1 MSIVPRSAR
10 YNVLP
15 MGVPSQRRSVR
26 QGVQSG
32 NSFTPEGTK
41 IIRINLPQQ
50 SYLDCANTYLTFNH
64 RITLATGAS
73 AVDANLCGGANAEL
87 AMDNGAFSWIRNVQ
101 VQGADG
107 SVLENI
113 QNYNLLARTLHRAT
127 QPQDHSETSANVLQ
141 GYGSVSERQSWG
153 VNDLGHTYVIQL
165 NASGLMS
172 NSKYIPLKYLQGGL
186 TLQIELDDF
195 NRSHQQPAT
204 GSYTYKIDQ
213 VHLHMDLVDFSDE
226 FDAMF
231 RNQLASEGV
240 NIHFDTYSSHID
252 TISGS
257 GETNLEISERASSVK
272 SVYTIIRDTNSVS
285 AKGADST
292 GTWTSKE
299 LKKYKFTL
307 GTTDYPRF
315 DVKCENGGAIAYAE
329 MLKGFGALGDVNG
342 GSEIDNYS
350 WRGASSTASDKYLE
364 IVSIVCDQ
372 TATLDA
378 TAGKFEAGGSILATF
393 TFSGKHGLSSG
404 TNARGTGERFIVQNS
419 VALNDDATTNGIL
432 NADGLVSGDDVP
444 DSATSR
450 GKGTWIVESIL
461 SDTSVRCEKS
471 KSAIGTA
478 DMLYFGTISATATSL
493 NCRSSTGYAKVVS
506 TDVDGKDVR
515 FMIAQNFENHFENQM
530 LQTGVSAS
538 GAVPLALTL
547 DTTKVLSCR
556 VDTFVHSDKMLT
568 IGADGLASV
577 SV

>member
-32 NSFTPEGTK
+32 NKFKPEETK

-50 SYLDCANTYLTFNH
+50 SYLDCANTYLTFRH
-64 RITLATGAS
+64 KIC
-73 AVDANLCGGANAEL
+73 DANSATDAQTDLLTNLMNTANSETC
-87 AMDNGAFSWIRNVQ
+87 MDNGAFSWIRNIQ

-113 QNYNLLARTLHRAT
+113 QNYNVLSRVLHRAT
-127 QPQDHSETSANVLQ
+127 QPNDHNETSASVLQ
-141 GYGSVSERQSWG
+141 GYGDISERQGWG
-153 VNDLGHTYVIQL
+153 VNSTGHTYAIQL
-165 NASGLMS
+165 SASGILS
-172 NSKYIPLKYLQGGL
+172 NSKYLPLKYLQGGL

-195 NRSHQQPAT
+195 NRCHQASGT
-204 GSYTYKIDQ
+204 GSYSYVIDQ

-252 TISGS
+252 TLGTQA
-257 GETNLEISERASSVK
+257 GEVNLEISERASSVK
-272 SVYTIIRDTNSVS
+272 SVYTILRETANVSSV
-285 AKGADST
+285 ATDST
-292 GTWTSKE
+292 GSWTCRE
-299 LKKYKFTL
+299 TTKYKYTL

-315 DVKCENGGAIAYAE
+315 EVSCEGGGAICYAE

-342 GSEIDNYS
+342 GSEIDAHS
-350 WRGASSTASDKYLE
+350 WRGKSSNALDKYLE
-364 IVSIVCDQ
+364 IVSVMPH
-372 TATLDA
+372 AYM
-378 TAGKFEAGGSILATF
+378 GSANASYAVFVF
-393 TFSGKHGLSSG
+393 TGKHALSSG
-404 TNARGTGERFIVQNS
+404 TNAIGTGDQFLVLNTGSTIINAGG
-419 VALNDDATTNGIL
+419 VANANAHQQANG
-432 NADGLVSGDDVP
+432 V
-444 DSATSR
+444 
-450 GKGTWIVESIL
+450 WICEAVL
-461 SDTSVRCEKS
+461 SD
-471 KSAIGTA
+471 KSALCVLSQGALGGAYAETA
-478 DMLYFGTISATATSL
+478 GSIAETAVVSQ
-493 NCRSSTGYAKVVS
+493 GYAKFQS
-506 TDVDGKDVR
+506 SATDGKDAK

-538 GAVPLALTL
+538 GAVPLSLTL
-547 DTTKVLSCR
+547 QCDGATACR

>member
-153 VNDLGHTYVIQL
+153 VNDKGHTYVIQL

-299 LKKYKFTL
+299 LVKYKFTL

-350 WRGASSTASDKYLE
+350 WRGQSSTASDKYLE

-372 TATLDA
+372 TSTLNA
-378 TAGKFEAGGSILATF
+378 TAGKFEAGGSVLATF

-404 TNARGTGERFIVQNS
+404 SNAVGTGDKFIVANS
-419 VALNDDATTNGIL
+419 GTNVD
-432 NADGLVSGDDVP
+432 ADGLAGTGHDN
-444 DSATSR
+444 T
-450 GKGTWIVESIL
+450 KGTWICEAVL
-461 SDTSVRCEKS
+461 SDTSALCALS
-471 KSAIGTA
+471 TGALASAYG
-478 DMLYFGTISATATSL
+478 ATATAL
-493 NCRSSTGYAKVVS
+493 APAQLTNKGYAKIVS

-547 DTTKVLSCR
+547 DTAKVLSCR